1 LLSIFAILIY
11 NTFCY
16 QGIKGLSG
24 VPMTEDINKYL
35 VINLKDLKVK
45 EMRCECGY
53 RLYYVGSKVIC
64 PRCKRILNSR

>member
-1 LLSIFAILIY
+1 
-11 NTFCY
+11 
-16 QGIKGLSG
+16 
-24 VPMTEDINKYL
+24 MTEDINKYL

-53 RLYYVGSKVIC
+53 RFYYVGSKVIC